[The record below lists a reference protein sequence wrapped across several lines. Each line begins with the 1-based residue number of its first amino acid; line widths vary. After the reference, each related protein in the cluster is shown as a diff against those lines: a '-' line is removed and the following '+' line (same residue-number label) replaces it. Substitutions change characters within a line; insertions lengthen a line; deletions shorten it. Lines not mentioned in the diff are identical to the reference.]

1 MGRRADSLETA
12 EQLAGYSRVIV
23 KSVDASYTAG
33 DDSGSALSLE
43 CPWGTQEMADE
54 ILGSVHGVAYQ
65 PYKTT
70 GAIADP
76 AAELGDAVD
85 VGDTHGGIY
94 MAVTKFGR
102 LITSDLSAPAGNE
115 TDHEY
120 VYTPKKERQVT
131 RKLSQQSA
139 SIGAL
144 SAKTGKL
151 LEDYESLIAEVGGIA
166 AGMEAY
172 VRNDTFNDYKEA
184 VAQLFAEVNEE
195 DENIRSELTLH
206 ASSIDGLEEATA
218 SLFTR
223 VNGAETALEM
233 NTQAIGD
240 LQDASVEMAARV
252 DGAEASINLNAQN
265 IDGVSKSVAE
275 IKATYIDLRGNVS
288 VSDGQLTV
296 LGNLVA
302 TDSFN
307 VGKDAFYIA
316 GTKYTPTQITSTS
329 GAVLVLGIA

>member
-1 MGRRADSLETA
+1 MQRETVYVGRRADSLETA

-102 LITSDLSAPAGNE
+102 LITSDLSAPARNE

-206 ASSIDGLEEATA
+206 ASSIDGLEEASA
-218 SLFTR
+218 ALMTR
-223 VNGAETALEM
+223 V
-233 NTQAIGD
+233 
-240 LQDASVEMAARV
+240 S
-252 DGAEASINLNAQN
+252 GAEASINLNAQN
-265 IDGVSKSVAE
+265 IDGVASSVATIQADVVMLKGLTE
-275 IKATYIDLRGNVS
+275 VDGSLNVYGGNIYS
-288 VSDGQLTV
+288 KHDIEALTGTV
-296 LGNLVA
+296 
-302 TDSFN
+302 
-307 VGKDAFYIA
+307 VGKTIA
-316 GTKYTPTQITSTS
+316 ASQDFLIGGVEYAPTQITSTS
-329 GAVLVLGIA
+329 GTVLVLGIA

>member
-23 KSVDASYTAG
+23 KSGDASYTAG

-54 ILGSVHGVAYQ
+54 ILGSVQGVAYQ

-144 SAKTGKL
+144 SAKTDKL

-172 VRNDTFNDYKEA
+172 VRNDTFADYKLA
-184 VAQLFAEVNEE
+184 VSQLFAEIDDATAALKVSVEHNTE
-195 DENIRSELTLH
+195 DIGTVVTAQSELV
-206 ASSIDGLEEATA
+206 S
-218 SLFTR
+218 
-223 VNGAETALEM
+223 
-233 NTQAIGD
+233 
-240 LQDASVEMAARV
+240 RV
-252 DGAEASINLNAQN
+252 DGAEAKINLNAQN
-265 IDGVSKSVAE
+265 INGMASSVAD
-275 IKATYIDLRGNVS
+275 IQADVVKLQGRVDVTGNLS
-288 VSDGQLTV
+288 VADGQITA
-296 LGNLVA
+296 LGPMVA
-302 TDSFN
+302 TQGFQIGGGDFRIS
-307 VGKDAFYIA
+307 GK
-316 GTKYTPTQITSTS
+316 KYQPTPITSTT
-329 GAVLVLGIA
+329 GAVLALGLA